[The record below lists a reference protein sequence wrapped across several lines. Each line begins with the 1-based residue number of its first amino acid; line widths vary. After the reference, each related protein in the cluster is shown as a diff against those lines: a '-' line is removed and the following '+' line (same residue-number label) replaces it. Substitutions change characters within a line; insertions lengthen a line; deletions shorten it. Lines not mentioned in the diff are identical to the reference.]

1 MLAELCHKL
10 GNFFM
15 TQSKLDAALSEFN
28 QESRLRKTLDS
39 QLDFARANRMIGEV
53 LMLKG
58 RYDEA
63 LKHEHIYLRIA
74 KDTDDLVEQQR
85 AYATIGRCYLLK
97 AEDDSVIDSGPTD
110 PGGEYKLA
118 EKSFLKSLIICKE

>member
-1 MLAELCHKL
+1 
-10 GNFFM
+10 M

-97 AEDDSVIDSGPTD
+97 AEDDSVTDSDPTD

-118 EKSFLKSLIICKE
+118 EKSFLKSLLICKE